1 MISNLSIPKHGFVV
15 ALALAFSW
23 LFPSVSAED
32 YSEKIRPLLDQFC
45 FDCHEGEDA
54 EAEVD
59 LDSFKSL
66 DDLRRDTKTW
76 VKVEEMLSSR
86 QMPPR
91 KSDQL
96 TDEHRA
102 TLQQWVKSF
111 LIAIASMHNNLWHGD
126 RRTFFLDAM

>member
-1 MISNLSIPKHGFVV
+1 MISSPSIPKHGFVV

-23 LFPSVSAED
+23 LVPSVSAED

-91 KSDQL
+91 KSDQP
-96 TDEHRA
+96 TDE
-102 TLQQWVKSF
+102 L
-111 LIAIASMHNNLWHGD
+111 
-126 RRTFFLDAM
+126 

>member
-1 MISNLSIPKHGFVV
+1 M
-15 ALALAFSW
+15 
-23 LFPSVSAED
+23 
-32 YSEKIRPLLDQFC
+32 LDQFC

-54 EAEVD
+54 EGEVD

-91 KSDQL
+91 KSDQP
-96 TDEHRA
+96 TDEQRA
-102 TLQQWVKSF
+102 TLQQWVNGF
-111 LIAIASMHNNLWHGD
+111 LIEEARALAGDPGRVVLRRLNNDEYNYSVRDLTGG
-126 RRTFFLDAM
+126 RRESHA

>member
-1 MISNLSIPKHGFVV
+1 MISNPSIPKHGFVV

-23 LFPSVSAED
+23 LTPSVSAED

-76 VKVEEMLSSR
+76 VKVEEMLSSL

-91 KSDQL
+91 KSDKH
-96 TDEHRA
+96 TDEQRA
-102 TLQQWVKSF
+102 TLQQWV
-111 LIAIASMHNNLWHGD
+111 L
-126 RRTFFLDAM
+126 RRW